1 MIQLFCGGLNGLD
14 GSALTFWGIKGAE
27 VPLRE
32 VGDEYPPY
40 RNLFILK
47 KR

>member
-1 MIQLFCGGLNGLD
+1 LERSKLIG
-14 GSALTFWGIKGAE
+14 LTFWGVKGAE

>member
-1 MIQLFCGGLNGLD
+1 MGQDKVNGV
-14 GSALTFWGIKGAE
+14 GFNLTFWGVKGAE